1 MDNGQASTSVVNEVP
16 ETLRRLVLMLAKVF
30 YGPQHYI
37 LMDYLQQN
45 VCVKEDRL
53 RELLKF
59 EPRNLRQI
67 LVSLKV
73 GFYFSF
79 HDFVLG

>member
-1 MDNGQASTSVVNEVP
+1 MDNGAQASTSVVNEVP
-16 ETLRRLVLMLAKVF
+16 ETLKRLVLILAKVF

-53 RELLKF
+53 RDLLKF
-59 EPRNLRQI
+59 EPRNLRQL
-67 LVSLKV
+67 LVTLKV
-73 GFYFSF
+73 VY
-79 HDFVLG
+79 